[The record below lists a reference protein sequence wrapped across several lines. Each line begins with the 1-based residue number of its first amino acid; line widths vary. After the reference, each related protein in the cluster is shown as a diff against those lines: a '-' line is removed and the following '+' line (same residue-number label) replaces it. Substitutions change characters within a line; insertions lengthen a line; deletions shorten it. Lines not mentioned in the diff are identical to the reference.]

1 MSARAG
7 DHPRSTPRS
16 LSNAYSRTLAGFDY
30 PPGLILDPAAWLTV
44 FKEDEFQDTV
54 SRLA

>member
-44 FKEDEFQDTV
+44 FKEDEFQDPV